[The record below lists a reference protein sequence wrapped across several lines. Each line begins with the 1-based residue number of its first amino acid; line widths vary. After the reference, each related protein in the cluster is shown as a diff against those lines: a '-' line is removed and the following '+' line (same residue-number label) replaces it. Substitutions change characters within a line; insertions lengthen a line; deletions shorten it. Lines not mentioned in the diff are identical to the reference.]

1 MKLSE
6 ALMSKLVLARVLPL
20 FAAGAAAS
28 LGLALGCSSTSTTP
42 GGTSLTSDAGGESD
56 TGTITA
62 DGGADGSSTDGGNT
76 DGSTDGGNADG
87 GDAGP
92 LALVGPIASVV
103 GGPRHSCAIYANG
116 ALACWGAN
124 DNGQLGLGDTKD
136 RGDSAAPLS
145 ALARVDLGE
154 GVLVA
159 EVSLGERHTCARLT
173 TGKVKC
179 WGSGGDGQL
188 GLDSQLKRGVAPG
201 EMDDALPEV
210 NLGAGR
216 TAVLFVAG
224 GSHDIAPLANAQ
236 VKCWGGNGTGQ
247 LGLGDTKFRG
257 EQPGQMAALPVVDL
271 GTGRTAVEI
280 GAGNAYTC
288 ARLDNGAVKCWGA
301 NGEGELGNGLGTGS
315 IGFKGGQMGD
325 SLVAVALGTGRTA
338 AALSVGF
345 FHACAKLDNGQLKC
359 WGANSAGQ
367 LGLGDQ
373 ADRGTAAGQMGDN
386 LPAVNLGAGRTAT
399 SVSVGQEFN
408 CARLDDMSIK
418 CWGNSFYGQL
428 GYGNT
433 QKLGDGAG
441 EMGDN
446 LPAVDLGAG
455 RTAKVLG
462 VGGEHVCAL
471 LDNGKVKCWGSNI
484 SAQLGNGTRNHVGDA
499 PNEMGANL
507 VDTALPQ

>member
-1 MKLSE
+1 
-6 ALMSKLVLARVLPL
+6 MSKLVLARVLPL

-56 TGTITA
+56 TGTITT

-92 LALVGPIASVV
+92 LALVGSIASVV
-103 GGPRHSCAIYANG
+103 GGPRHTCAVYANG

-124 DNGQLGLGDTKD
+124 DNGQLGLGDVQD
-136 RGDSAAPLS
+136 RGDSAAPVS
-145 ALARVDLGE
+145 ALARVDLGADAR
-154 GVLVA
+154 VA
-159 EVSLGERHTCARLT
+159 EVALGERHTCARLT

-188 GLDSQLKRGVAPG
+188 GLDSQTKRGAAPG
-201 EMDDALPEV
+201 EMGDSLPEV
-210 NLGAGR
+210 NLGTGR
-216 TAVLFVAG
+216 TAVQIVAG
-224 GSHDIAPLANAQ
+224 ASHTCARLDNAQ
-236 VKCWGGNGTGQ
+236 LKCWGRNSTGQ
-247 LGLGDTKFRG
+247 LGLGDTQFRG
-257 EQPGQMAALPVVDL
+257 EQPGQMAALPAVDL
-271 GTGRTAVEI
+271 GTGRTAAEI
-280 GAGNAYTC
+280 GAGGSHTC

-301 NGEGELGNGLGTGS
+301 NASGELGNGNGNGS
-315 IGFKGGQMGD
+315 VGFKAGQMGD
-325 SLVAVALGTGRTA
+325 ALVPVALGTNRTA

-345 FHACAKLDNGQLKC
+345 AHGCAKLDNGQLKC
-359 WGANSAGQ
+359 WGANSTGQ

-373 ADRGTAAGQMGDN
+373 QSRGLITAQLGDN
-386 LPAVNLGAGRTAT
+386 LPAVDLGAGRTVVA
-399 SVSVGQEFN
+399 VSSGQEFN
-408 CARLDDMSIK
+408 CARLDDMSVK

-441 EMGDN
+441 EMGNN
-446 LPAVDLGAG
+446 LLALDFGAG